1 MSKEMIEK
9 ALEHACD
16 TKACVIG
23 EGVLA
28 QVPEF
33 FREQFRGASDAIMIC
48 DPRTKAAAGNRVA
61 ALLKDA
67 GVAVREHMLEPG
79 GKTLHADYRYAEEVR
94 VAINQNLKQSN
105 SRTIVPV
112 AVGAGVVNDLTKLA
126 SGELGIPYMVCATAA
141 SVDGYS
147 SFGAAVRSPEGEKKT
162 YACPAPRAIVADL
175 DVMRTAPEWMAASG
189 FADLLAKVTAGAD
202 WILAHELGAS
212 EWHDRAWHTVQD
224 SLPEALADPAG
235 VAAMKTAPLMNVVE
249 ALMLGGFAMQDMQ
262 SSRPASGAEHMFSHI
277 LEMRNHTYQG
287 DIVPH
292 GIQVGVYTHFMSKL
306 YEKILAFDYAKLDV
320 DVCVAAWPEWPA
332 EEAVAKKLFAGTP
345 FADAGVAST
354 KKKYVDKDGL
364 RTRFAN
370 LKPRWPEIKAR
381 LAEQLLPAREIAR
394 RLRAVGAP
402 VQPEEIGATRE
413 QSFKDVIVAAHMRDR
428 YNALDFLYATGQM
441 DAFARESFEL
451 NAMLPPENA
460 ACASCP

>member
-28 QVPEF
+28 QVPEI
-33 FREQFRGASDAIMIC
+33 FREQFRGAADAIVVC

-67 GVAVREHMLEPG
+67 GVAVGEYVLEPG
-79 GKTLHADYRYAEEVR
+79 GKTLHADCHYAEEIR
-94 VAINQNLKQSN
+94 AAIHQTIEQSN

-126 SGELGIPYMVCATAA
+126 SGELGLPYMVCATAA

-147 SFGAAVRSPEGEKKT
+147 SFGAAIRSPEGAKKT

-175 DVMRTAPEWMAASG
+175 DVMRMAPEWMAASG

-212 EWHDRAWHTVQD
+212 EEWHDRAWHTVQD
-224 SLPEALADPAG
+224 GLPEALSDPEG
-235 VAAMKTAPLMNVVE
+235 VAAMKTEPLGKLVE
-249 ALMLGGFAMQDMQ
+249 GLMLGGFAMQDMQ

-277 LEMRNHTYQG
+277 LEMRNHTYKG

-306 YEKILAFDYAKLDV
+306 YEKIIAFDYAKLDV
-320 DVCVAAWPEWPA
+320 DVCVAAWPDWPA
-332 EEAVAKKLFAGTP
+332 EEAVAKKLFEGTP
-345 FADAGVAST
+345 FSDVGVAAT
-354 KKKYVDKDGL
+354 KKKYVDKGGL
-364 RTRFAN
+364 RARLTN
-370 LKPRWPEIKAR
+370 VKQRWPAIKAR
-381 LAEQLLPAREIAR
+381 LAKQILPAKEIER
-394 RLRAVGAP
+394 RLRVVGAP
-402 VQPEEIGATRE
+402 VHPEEIGATRE

-441 DAFARESFEL
+441 AAFAREAFGL
-451 NAMLPPENA
+451 
-460 ACASCP
+460 